1 MIQSAIALNGAGL
14 LADPSGALV
23 WPERRTVVVADL
35 HLEKGS
41 GFASKGTLLPPYDS
55 AATLARLAAAIDAH
69 DPERVICLGDSFH
82 DGDAPSRLGDADAK
96 AVRALTRRVEWIW
109 ISGNH
114 DPAPPLA
121 LGGRVEAELALG
133 PLLFRHEA
141 HAGRTNGEVSG
152 HFHPKAW
159 VATRGRRV
167 GGRCFVE
174 DGRRL
179 ILPAFGA
186 YAGGLDVLDPAI
198 RALLGSDFAVH
209 LIGRDRVHRFAHG
222 QIAR

>member
-1 MIQSAIALNGAGL
+1 MAQSAFTLNGAQL

-23 WPERRTVVVADL
+23 WPERATLAVADL

-41 GFASKGTLLPPYDS
+41 GLARKGTLLPPYDS
-55 AATLARLAAAIDAH
+55 AATLARLAQAIALH
-69 DPERVICLGDSFH
+69 KPKRVVCLGDSFH
-82 DGDAPSRLGDADAK
+82 DGHAPLRLGEADA
-96 AVRALTRRVEWIW
+96 ARVRALAASAEWIW
-109 ISGNH
+109 IAGNH
-114 DPAPPLA
+114 DPAPPRD
-121 LGGRVEAELALG
+121 LGGRAASEIALG

-141 HAGRTNGEVSG
+141 KAGPCAGEVSG

-186 YAGGLDVLDPAI
+186 FAGGLDVLDPAI
-198 RALLGSDFAVH
+198 QGLMARAFRVH
-209 LIGRDRVHRFAHG
+209 LIGRDGVHAFARGHLT
-222 QIAR
+222 R